1 MAGGNPASTTE
12 YIQHHL
18 TNLVYG
24 KLPAGYERHTD
35 HGVEVLQADTW
46 TMAHGGQE
54 AADMGFWAIHVDSM
68 FWSIGLG
75 SLFCWMFLRA
85 AKKAHTGVPA
95 GWLNFVEMIVDFI
108 DGAVKDSFHGRNKM
122 VAPLALTIFVWVFL
136 MNFMD
141 LLPVDLIPEL
151 LMMAGVPYQKI
162 VPSTDP
168 NITLGMALGVFV
180 LMLYYS
186 FKIKGTGFVKEL
198 TMHPFNHWGF
208 IPVNLFMETVGL
220 LAKPFSLGL
229 RLFGNMYAG
238 EMIFILIATMFAA
251 GAGAGF
257 VSGGL
262 HAELFGE
269 QTSGYFWLVI
279 FLLVSGVCWLNLKGK
294 VSTGKT
300 VLLCM
305 AFMAIGGGLFA
316 LGGGLMQWG
325 WAVFHILVITLQAFI
340 FMVLTVVYLSMAHE
354 DH

>member
-35 HGVEVLQADTW
+35 HGVETLQADTW

-54 AADMGFWAIHVDSM
+54 ATDMGFWAIHVDSM

-85 AKKAHTGVPA
+85 AKKAHTGVPT
-95 GWLNFVEMIVDFI
+95 GWLNFVEMIVEFI
-108 DGAVKDSFHGRNKM
+108 DGSVKDSFHGRNKM

-151 LMMAGVPYQKI
+151 LMLAGVPYQKI

-262 HAELFGE
+262 HAALFGE